1 VQATWTTRYRG
12 LSERLSLAQ
21 LSRTWDLLMLVTARE
36 VKVRYQGTV
45 LGFLWNLAKPLL
57 LALVFSFALSYVLR
71 IRDPGGAP
79 FVLFLLAAL
88 FPWTWFQS
96 SIQFSAGSFSNNAPL
111 LKKVYFPRFVLPLSA
126 ATSQLFQFVLSIPIL
141 VLLLIIWG
149 YYPGVEWLVGFPLLV
164 AVQFLILA
172 GAVLLVA
179 SFNVFLRDLEHLV
192 EVLMTLW
199 LYLTPIIYPLSAVK
213 GKVGQLIYLNPMAS
227 LIQAWRDLF
236 LNNEIPGTEIWPAL
250 VFAAL
255 ALLAGTIAF
264 KSLEGQFEI
273 AL

>member
-1 VQATWTTRYRG
+1 
-12 LSERLSLAQ
+12 
-21 LSRTWDLLMLVTARE
+21 
-36 VKVRYQGTV
+36 
-45 LGFLWNLAKPLL
+45 
-57 LALVFSFALSYVLR
+57 
-71 IRDPGGAP
+71 
-79 FVLFLLAAL
+79 
-88 FPWTWFQS
+88 
-96 SIQFSAGSFSNNAPL
+96 
-111 LKKVYFPRFVLPLSA
+111 
-126 ATSQLFQFVLSIPIL
+126 
-141 VLLLIIWG
+141 
-149 YYPGVEWLVGFPLLV
+149 
-164 AVQFLILA
+164 
-172 GAVLLVA
+172 LVA

-236 LNNEIPGTEIWPAL
+236 LNNQIPGAEIWPAL